1 MDLNPEACRG
11 KLSLQ
16 EIYDIG
22 APIGKEEKHLKLSH
36 VSKIISGQCTVGGHA
51 LAEEGKARY
60 EKASFKVIDMDDYA
74 ATDEEYEEKLK
85 KETVAFFFLATYR
98 HFNKI
103 AKIVDEVLDEEGGKR
118 LVPVGLGDDDQCM
131 EDDFAAWECSF
142 HHSLNYK
149 WKMAGAKDRQSVMDW
164 KKQKT
169 VTPIWR
175 PVCTKSSSSE
185 VVEFLEKIGRNL
197 PGVHYIRDVADADS
211 LILSLKAQKVVVVG
225 GGYIGMEIAAAAVGW
240 ELDTTMAG
248 ISVVGRNYYATIF
261 AYGQTSSGK
270 TYTMSGI
277 TEHIY
282 NEAVKDL
289 LSPDSG
295 PLRLLDDP
303 EKGAIVEK
311 LTEEILRDWDHLKEL
326 LSFCEAQRQI
336 GENSLNETS
345 SRSHQILRLVQLQ
358 HKIKQ
363 EAEQFRQWKASHE
376 KELLQLKLP
385 YQIVAIVSGAL
396 NDAAAKKYDLE
407 GWFPASSTYRELVSC
422 SNCTDYQSKRLEIR
436 YG

>member
-1 MDLNPEACRG
+1 ML
-11 KLSLQ
+11 
-16 EIYDIG
+16 
-22 APIGKEEKHLKLSH
+22 LKPY
-36 VSKIISGQCTVGGHA
+36 G
-51 LAEEGKARY
+51 
-60 EKASFKVIDMDDYA
+60 
-74 ATDEEYEEKLK
+74 
-85 KETVAFFFLATYR
+85 
-98 HFNKI
+98 
-103 AKIVDEVLDEEGGKR
+103 
-118 LVPVGLGDDDQCM
+118 PV
-131 EDDFAAWECSF
+131 ECSF

-185 VVEFLEKIGRNL
+185 GEVAHGFLEKIGRNL

-211 LILSLKAQKVVVVG
+211 LILSL
-225 GGYIGMEIAAAAVGW
+225 
-240 ELDTTMAG
+240 
-248 ISVVGRNYYATIF
+248 R
-261 AYGQTSSGK
+261 
-270 TYTMSGI
+270 
-277 TEHIY
+277 
-282 NEAVKDL
+282 
-289 LSPDSG
+289 
-295 PLRLLDDP
+295 
-303 EKGAIVEK
+303 GAIVEK

-336 GENSLNETS
+336 GETSLNETS

-422 SNCTDYQSKRLEIR
+422 SNCTDYQSRRLEIR